1 MPILSFKSKMLLAT
15 VSLLLVSCI
24 VLALLSLTR
33 LVTETST
40 QVRDQLDMTLQ
51 QAEMLVTGWFDS
63 KAVIVKSAS
72 EQLPADKNAVGD
84 FLTLSR
90 LSGGFDLFYVG
101 TEQGDMLQSYPPV
114 KLSDAYDPRKRPWY
128 KQVKAAGGAIVTPPY
143 PRASTGEL
151 VVTLAAPMKTDLTGV
166 VAADVTLTTLVDS
179 LLRLETRWPSELW
192 LVGPDGQLLAHPEP
206 ERVVQKQNVSDL
218 LSAEQIESISGLP
231 QTEYKGQHYFIQA
244 IDLQA
249 TDWQLILLVERDA
262 ALAPLYKLGWQ
273 LVISSVLILVLASG
287 LVYLM
292 ARYFSQPL
300 VTAAKALHSLADGNI
315 YQRLNISSKD
325 EFGQISSAFNLLADK
340 LQNSLENTFSLSQ
353 QLLRDAEATEQRSN
367 ATLEATHAQQDAL
380 SQLSEAISQM
390 SLASGEIAQNAEQ
403 TAGSAEQAAQASDA
417 GLKLV
422 HASQSALEALA
433 GQVHENSEQL
443 SQLASTVESIRNILS
458 GINDIAEQTNLLA
471 LNAAIEAARA
481 GEHGRG
487 FAVVADE
494 VRSLS
499 QNTQA
504 ATRDTGTLIELLESA
519 TQEALADMQLSRK
532 TAQTNTEHAE
542 KASQQLKVIA
552 EANTTICDMT
562 VQTAGAVEEQHAM
575 SNEVIQHSDN
585 IAQLINN
592 SAEAAKA
599 SYDQALQLK
608 RESISLQ
615 KQLSSAFKL
624 NV

>member
-40 QVRDQLDMTLQ
+40 QVQDQLGMTLQ
-51 QAEMLVTGWFDS
+51 QAERLVTDWFDS
-63 KAVIVKSAS
+63 KSAIVNAAS
-72 EQLPADKNAVGD
+72 EQLPADKKTVGD
-84 FLTLSR
+84 FLTLGR
-90 LSGGFDLFYVG
+90 ASGGFDLFYVG

-114 KLSDAYDPRKRPWY
+114 TLSETYDPRQRPWY
-128 KQVKAAGGAIVTPPY
+128 RQVQAEGGAIVTPPY

-206 ERVVQKQNVSDL
+206 DRVVQKQHVKDL
-218 LSAEQIESISGLP
+218 LSVRERESLSGLP
-231 QTEYKGQHYFIQA
+231 QTEYKGQHYFIQSV
-244 IDLQA
+244 DLHA
-249 TDWQLILLVERDA
+249 TGWQLILLAEREA

-273 LVISSVLILVLASG
+273 LVISSVLILLLASA
-287 LVYLM
+287 LVYAM
-292 ARYFSQPL
+292 ARYFSRPL
-300 VTAAKALHSLADGNI
+300 VTAARALHSLADGNI
-315 YQRLNISSKD
+315 HQRLNITSKD
-325 EFGQISSAFNLLADK
+325 EFGQISTAFNLLADK
-340 LQNSLENTFSLSQ
+340 LQGSLENTFRLSE
-353 QLLRDAEATEQRSN
+353 QLLKDAEATEQRSN
-367 ATLEATHAQQDAL
+367 TTLEATRAQQNAL

-403 TAGSAEQAAQASDA
+403 TAGSAEQAAQASSS

-443 SQLASTVESIRNILS
+443 SQLASTVESIRDILS

-499 QNTQA
+499 QNTQS
-504 ATRDTGTLIELLESA
+504 ATRDTHTLIQLLESA
-519 TQEALADMQLSRK
+519 TKEALADMQASQD
-532 TAQTNTEHAE
+532 TARMNTEHAE
-542 KASQQLKVIA
+542 KASLQLQVIA

-575 SNEVIQHSDN
+575 SNEVIQHSQN
-585 IAQLINN
+585 IAELVNN
-592 SAEAAKA
+592 SADAAKA
-599 SYDQALQLK
+599 GHDQAIQLK
-608 RESISLQ
+608 RESLSLQ
-615 KQLSSAFKL
+615 QQLSAAFKL
-624 NV
+624 NI

>member
-1 MPILSFKSKMLLAT
+1 MPVLSFKSKMLLAT
-15 VSLLLVSCI
+15 ISLLLASCI

-63 KAVIVKSAS
+63 KATIVKAAS
-72 EQLPADKNAVGD
+72 ERLPSDKEAVSD

-90 LSGGFDLFYVG
+90 LSGNFDLFYVG
-101 TEQGDMLQSYPPV
+101 TQQGDMLQSYPPV
-114 KLSDAYDPRKRPWY
+114 KLSASYDPRKRPWY
-128 KQVKAAGGAIVTPPY
+128 KQVEAAGKAIITPPY

-151 VVTLAAPMKTDLTGV
+151 VVTLAAPMTTKLTGV
-166 VAADVTLTTLVDS
+166 VAADITLTSLVDS

-192 LVGPDGQLLAHPEP
+192 LVDQKGQLLAHPEP
-206 ERVVQKQNVSDL
+206 ERVVEKQSLNNL
-218 LSAEQIESISGLP
+218 LSQQIKGWSGLP
-231 QTEYKGQHYFIQA
+231 QVEYKNQDYFIQ
-244 IDLQA
+244 IIELPS
-249 TDWQLILLVERDA
+249 TKWQLVLLVERDA
-262 ALAPLYKLGWQ
+262 ALAPLYKLTWQ
-273 LVISSVLILVLASG
+273 LAISSLCILLLASG
-287 LVYLM
+287 LVYMM

-300 VTAAKALHSLADGNI
+300 VTTAAALHSLADGNI
-315 YQRLNISSKD
+315 HQRLNITSND
-325 EFGQISSAFNLLADK
+325 EFGQISTAFNLLADK
-340 LQNSLENTFSLSQ
+340 LQNSLENTFRLSQ
-353 QLLRDAEATEQRSN
+353 ELLSEAEATEQRSN
-367 ATLEATHAQQDAL
+367 TTLEATHAQQDAL

-422 HASQSALEALA
+422 HASQSALETLA
-433 GQVHENSEQL
+433 HQVHENSEQL
-443 SQLASTVESIRNILS
+443 NELVGTVESIRNILS
-458 GINDIAEQTNLLA
+458 KINDIAEQTNLLA

-499 QNTQA
+499 QNTQ
-504 ATRDTGTLIELLESA
+504 SA
-519 TQEALADMQLSRK
+519 TQNIHTLIQQLETATQKAMTDMKISEQ
-532 TAQTNTEHAE
+532 TAQVNTEHAE
-542 KASQQLKVIA
+542 KASLQLQVIA

-575 SNEVIQHSDN
+575 SNEVNQHSDN
-585 IAQLINN
+585 IADLINN

-599 SYDQALQLK
+599 SYNQALQLK

-615 KQLSSAFKL
+615 NQLSSAFKL

>member
-1 MPILSFKSKMLLAT
+1 MPVLSFKSKMLLST

-63 KAVIVKSAS
+63 KSSIVKAAA
-72 EQLPADKNAVGD
+72 EQLPADKQAVGD
-84 FLTLSR
+84 FLTLGR
-90 LSGGFDLFYVG
+90 ASGGFDLFYVG

-114 KLSDAYDPRKRPWY
+114 KLSDSYDPRQRPWY

-151 VVTLAAPMKTDLTGV
+151 VVTLAAPMQTALTGV

-192 LVGPDGQLLAHPEP
+192 LVGPEGQLLAHPEP
-206 ERVVQKQNVSDL
+206 KRVEQKQTINDL
-218 LSAEQIESISGLP
+218 ITEQVEGLSGLP
-231 QTEYKGQHYFIQA
+231 QTEYKGRNYFIQTVE
-244 IDLQA
+244 LSA
-249 TDWQLILLVERDA
+249 TDWKLVLLVDSEA

-273 LVISSVLILVLASG
+273 LVISSLLILLLASG
-287 LVYLM
+287 LVYMM

-300 VTAAKALHSLADGNI
+300 VTATEALHKLADGHI
-315 YQRLNISSKD
+315 YQRLNITSKD

-340 LQNSLENTFSLSQ
+340 LQNSLENTFRLSE
-353 QLLRDAEATEQRSN
+353 QLLKDAEATEQRSN
-367 ATLEATHAQQDAL
+367 TTLEATHAQQDAL

-403 TAGSAEQAAQASDA
+403 TAGSAEQAAQASGA
-417 GLKLV
+417 GLELV
-422 HASQSALEALA
+422 HASQSAISALA
-433 GQVHENSEQL
+433 HQVHENSGQL
-443 SQLASTVESIRNILS
+443 SKLAGTVESIRNILS
-458 GINDIAEQTNLLA
+458 RINEIAEQTNLLA

-499 QNTQA
+499 QNTQS
-504 ATRDTGTLIELLESA
+504 ATHDIHTLIQQLEEA
-519 TQEALADMQLSRK
+519 TQKALADMK
-532 TAQTNTEHAE
+532 TSEETVQMNTEHAE
-542 KASQQLKVIA
+542 KASLQLKLIT
-552 EANTTICDMT
+552 EANTNICDMT

-585 IAQLINN
+585 IGSLINK
-592 SAEAAKA
+592 SAEAAQA
-599 SYDQALQLK
+599 SHDQAIQLK
-608 RESISLQ
+608 RESITLQEQISL
-615 KQLSSAFKL
+615 AFKL
-624 NV
+624 NT

>member
-1 MPILSFKSKMLLAT
+1 MPVLSFKSKMLLAT
-15 VSLLLVSCI
+15 ISLLLASCI

-63 KAVIVKSAS
+63 KATIVKAAS
-72 EQLPADKNAVGD
+72 ERLPADKEAVSD

-90 LSGGFDLFYVG
+90 LSGNFDLFYVG
-101 TEQGDMLQSYPPV
+101 TQQGDMLQSYPPV
-114 KLSDAYDPRKRPWY
+114 KLSESYDPRKRPWY
-128 KQVKAAGGAIVTPPY
+128 KQVEAAGKAIITPPY

-151 VVTLAAPMKTDLTGV
+151 VVTLAAPMTTNLTGV
-166 VAADVTLTTLVDS
+166 VAADITLTSLVDS

-192 LVGPDGQLLAHPEP
+192 LVDQKGQLLAHPEP
-206 ERVVQKQNVSDL
+206 ERVVEKQSLNDL
-218 LSAEQIESISGLP
+218 LSQQIKGWSGLP
-231 QTEYKGQHYFIQA
+231 QVEYKDQDYFIQT
-244 IDLQA
+244 IELPS
-249 TDWQLILLVERDA
+249 TKWQLVLLVERDA
-262 ALAPLYKLGWQ
+262 ALAPLYKLTWQ
-273 LVISSVLILVLASG
+273 LAISSLCILLLASG
-287 LVYLM
+287 LVYMM

-300 VTAAKALHSLADGNI
+300 VTTAAALHSLADGNI
-315 YQRLNISSKD
+315 HQRLNITSND
-325 EFGQISSAFNLLADK
+325 EFGQISTAFNLLADK
-340 LQNSLENTFSLSQ
+340 LQNSLENTFRLSQ
-353 QLLRDAEATEQRSN
+353 ELLSEAEATEQRSN
-367 ATLEATHAQQDAL
+367 TTLEATHAQQDAL

-422 HASQSALEALA
+422 HASQSALETLA
-433 GQVHENSEQL
+433 HQVHENSEQL
-443 SQLASTVESIRNILS
+443 NELVGTVESIRNILS
-458 GINDIAEQTNLLA
+458 KINDIAEQTNLLA

-499 QNTQA
+499 QNTQ
-504 ATRDTGTLIELLESA
+504 SA
-519 TQEALADMQLSRK
+519 TQNIHTLIQQLEIATQKAMADMKVSEE
-532 TAQTNTEHAE
+532 TAQVNTEHAE
-542 KASQQLKVIA
+542 KASLQLKVIA

-575 SNEVIQHSDN
+575 SNEVNQHSDN
-585 IAQLINN
+585 IADLINN

-615 KQLSSAFKL
+615 NQLSAAFKL